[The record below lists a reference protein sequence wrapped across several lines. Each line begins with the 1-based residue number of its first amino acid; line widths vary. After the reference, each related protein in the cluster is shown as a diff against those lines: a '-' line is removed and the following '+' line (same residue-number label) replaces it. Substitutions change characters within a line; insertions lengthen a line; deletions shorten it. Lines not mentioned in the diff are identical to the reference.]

1 MPLATQLIQY
11 VLHMLAEPYSAYS
24 DFFLKSECYHA
35 LNLLWYRMPVELEEA
50 MRPIIPVT
58 LEILMLCTAEYTQVI
73 MGTKGPPT
81 DVGEDANDSRQFYD
95 LIYNIL
101 CFFEVFPDR
110 LRTTLLY
117 DKLGDI
123 IYYLIVY
130 MAVTAEIEKKWLE
143 DEDFFATCDDDFHH
157 DVRLRMKARLVL
169 LVSLLVLI
177 SYTELF
183 VVKTYLFFFNF

>member
-1 MPLATQLIQY
+1 MHIPLATQLTQY

-35 LNLLWYRMPVELEEA
+35 LHLLWYRMSVELEEA

-58 LEILMLCTAEYTQVI
+58 LEILMLCTAEYSQVI
-73 MGTKGPPT
+73 MGTKGPPR
-81 DVGEDANDSRQFYD
+81 DIGEDENESRQFYD

-101 CFFEVFPDR
+101 CSFEVFSDR

-130 MAVTAEIEKKWLE
+130 MAVTPEIEKKWLE
-143 DEDFFATCDDDFHH
+143 DEEFFATSDEDFHH
-157 DVRLRMKARLVL
+157 DLRLRMKARLVL
-169 LVSLLVLI
+169 VVSLLTCI
-177 SYTELF
+177 
-183 VVKTYLFFFNF
+183 